1 MQLLKLS
8 DSVNFMR
15 LRFPAMVLST
25 LLILGSFVSLG
36 VNSLNWGLDFTGGTL
51 IEVGYED
58 AANLSDIRGKL
69 NDANFGDAI
78 VQNFG
83 SSQDVLIRISPRDG
97 VKAVTIG
104 EQVLEALRADG
115 TAVDMRRIEF
125 VGPNVGEELTEQGG
139 LAMLVALLCI
149 LVYVAMRF
157 EWRFALGSV
166 SALTHDVIL
175 TLGLFSVLQIEF
187 DLTVLA
193 AVLAV
198 IGYSLNDTIVVC
210 DRIRENF
217 RKIRKGEP
225 VDIINTSL
233 TQTLNRTI
241 ITSLTTVLVLVALFY
256 KGGALIHGFATALLF
271 GVVVGTY
278 SSIYIASSVALAL
291 GISKEDLMPP
301 QVEKE
306 GADLVVGH
314 HPHVSQ
320 GFEIYKNV
328 PIFYSLGNFTMWKK
342 NLRKNCYHSFFLNI
356 EIQDNKLSNINLVPF
371 QINKNGL
378 NLTSKNE
385 FSKKMIELN
394 SFLPKSEKIWQ
405 AYLNRIN
412 SKGNL
417 FSEHLSFFY
426 NFDEYVYKQVNK
438 YTNLSKKYSD
448 LNYLKNEFQDDFN
461 YKYILDKWQI
471 KNNSNIFSLLKN
483 IFNPLYKVLFIVKKI
498 LIKFKVKIY
507 R

>member
-8 DSVNFMR
+8 ETINFMR
-15 LRFPAMVLST
+15 LRMPAMVLST

-58 AANLSDIRGKL
+58 AANLESIRTLL
-69 NDANFGDAI
+69 NNAEFEDAI

-83 SSQDVLIRISPRDG
+83 SSQEVLIRIAPRDG
-97 VKAVTIG
+97 VKAATIG
-104 EQVLEALRADG
+104 EQVLAALRADG

-139 LAMLVALLCI
+139 LAMLVALICI
-149 LVYVAMRF
+149 LIYVAMRF

-166 SALTHDVIL
+166 SALAHDVIL
-175 TLGLFSVLQIEF
+175 TLGLFSVLQLEF

-225 VDIINTSL
+225 IDIINISL

-241 ITSLTTVLVLVALFY
+241 ITSLTTVLVLIALFY

-278 SSIYIASSVALAL
+278 SSVYIASSVALAL

-306 GADLVVGH
+306 GADLD
-314 HPHVSQ
+314 PM
-320 GFEIYKNV
+320 
-328 PIFYSLGNFTMWKK
+328 P
-342 NLRKNCYHSFFLNI
+342 
-356 EIQDNKLSNINLVPF
+356 
-371 QINKNGL
+371 
-378 NLTSKNE
+378 
-385 FSKKMIELN
+385 
-394 SFLPKSEKIWQ
+394 
-405 AYLNRIN
+405 
-412 SKGNL
+412 
-417 FSEHLSFFY
+417 
-426 NFDEYVYKQVNK
+426 
-438 YTNLSKKYSD
+438 
-448 LNYLKNEFQDDFN
+448 
-461 YKYILDKWQI
+461 
-471 KNNSNIFSLLKN
+471 
-483 IFNPLYKVLFIVKKI
+483 
-498 LIKFKVKIY
+498 
-507 R
+507 

>member
-8 DSVNFMR
+8 DTVNFMH
-15 LRFPAMVLST
+15 LRIPAMVLST
-25 LLILGSFVSLG
+25 VLILGSFVSLG

-51 IEVGYED
+51 IEVGYEN
-58 AANLSDIRGKL
+58 AANLEGIRAQL
-69 NDANFGDAI
+69 NEANFEDAI

-83 SSQDVLIRISPRDG
+83 SSQDVLIRIAPRDG

-104 EQVLEALRADG
+104 EQVLAALRADG
-115 TAVDMRRIEF
+115 TEVDMRRIEF

-166 SALTHDVIL
+166 SALAHDVIL

-225 VDIINTSL
+225 VEIINISL

-278 SSIYIASSVALAL
+278 SSVYIASSVALAL

-306 GADLVVGH
+306 GADLD
-314 HPHVSQ
+314 PM
-320 GFEIYKNV
+320 
-328 PIFYSLGNFTMWKK
+328 P
-342 NLRKNCYHSFFLNI
+342 
-356 EIQDNKLSNINLVPF
+356 
-371 QINKNGL
+371 
-378 NLTSKNE
+378 
-385 FSKKMIELN
+385 
-394 SFLPKSEKIWQ
+394 
-405 AYLNRIN
+405 
-412 SKGNL
+412 
-417 FSEHLSFFY
+417 
-426 NFDEYVYKQVNK
+426 
-438 YTNLSKKYSD
+438 
-448 LNYLKNEFQDDFN
+448 
-461 YKYILDKWQI
+461 
-471 KNNSNIFSLLKN
+471 
-483 IFNPLYKVLFIVKKI
+483 
-498 LIKFKVKIY
+498 
-507 R
+507 